1 MTGIRGTTRASPP
14 RVVEMDLMRPLS
26 SRQID
31 GVLGGV
37 VALVTILLL
46 GTLVLPGSPMAGP
59 TALRVL
65 VERGWPAG
73 LWLLAALGLGTAIE
87 GVLLP
92 STCTSPSGR
101 RAAIATPSR
110 NPLRIP
116 LGVAAMIVLDL
127 TLGGLGLLGRGHEAI
142 AWAAVLVPAGIA
154 VGFAIRSRST
164 ARSPTPAAEP
174 PADPWR
180 LAIPLGIPIG
190 VLLLAATSTP
200 GWLWASEFGGYDALS
215 YHLQL
220 PREWWFAGGIVETP
234 HNAYGYLPGGGSAA
248 FLHLMTLVGDP
259 AAAAI
264 TCQILV
270 ALLTIAAADAAA
282 IVTSV
287 WFDGNPRETIDIDV
301 ATSRARLA
309 MMALLATPWVVVT
322 GSLAYDEAMVMI
334 ATAAAAVLVLRIG
347 DESPSL
353 PHDLRRGAGLGLV
366 LAAAVLAK
374 ASSGVLV
381 VLPIAAMTA
390 VFLPPRRWPAI
401 AASTAVVGVLAC
413 LPWLVRDA
421 TWTGNPVFP
430 FATRLFGAGDWTPE
444 QVARFADGHAS
455 PGGGAV
461 IVAVARE
468 FLLDDLLGGL
478 PPGEP
483 GRPQW
488 LALPLLGLASLG
500 LLLRSAPPT
509 RRRSAAV
516 LAAVATAI
524 VAWMFLTHA
533 KARFLLAI
541 APLLAAAVGLAG
553 LEIGRPRHWTR
564 LVVAVAAWLAPLGP
578 VLIFVTEKGGAPAA
592 AVGAD
597 EAFDGR
603 AEAAMIAAADPRT
616 ARELRAD
623 ASRAFILRDL
633 PDDARVLL
641 VGIADPFHLG
651 VGRDGD
657 PTRLGHTT
665 VWTRG
670 PLERAFAAAVPRS
683 PNDAEVGPD
692 PDRIATAAL
701 DALRAEG
708 FTHVLVAPTML
719 EIWRT
724 SGWLDPELT
733 PERIAALTAA
743 PGTRIAHRFR
753 DGGVLLSIT
762 SPDREATR

>member
-1 MTGIRGTTRASPP
+1 M
-14 RVVEMDLMRPLS
+14 V
-26 SRQID
+26 
-31 GVLGGV
+31 
-37 VALVTILLL
+37 
-46 GTLVLPGSPMAGP
+46 
-59 TALRVL
+59 
-65 VERGWPAG
+65 
-73 LWLLAALGLGTAIE
+73 
-87 GVLLP
+87 
-92 STCTSPSGR
+92 
-101 RAAIATPSR
+101 
-110 NPLRIP
+110 
-116 LGVAAMIVLDL
+116 
-127 TLGGLGLLGRGHEAI
+127 
-142 AWAAVLVPAGIA
+142 
-154 VGFAIRSRST
+154 
-164 ARSPTPAAEP
+164 
-174 PADPWR
+174 
-180 LAIPLGIPIG
+180 
-190 VLLLAATSTP
+190 
-200 GWLWASEFGGYDALS
+200 
-215 YHLQL
+215 
-220 PREWWFAGGIVETP
+220 
-234 HNAYGYLPGGGSAA
+234 
-248 FLHLMTLVGDP
+248 
-259 AAAAI
+259 
-264 TCQILV
+264 
-270 ALLTIAAADAAA
+270 
-282 IVTSV
+282 
-287 WFDGNPRETIDIDV
+287 
-301 ATSRARLA
+301 
-309 MMALLATPWVVVT
+309 ALLATPWVVVT

-347 DESPSL
+347 DASPSL
-353 PHDLRRGAGLGLV
+353 PHDLRRGAVLGLV

-374 ASSGVLV
+374 ASSAVLV
-381 VLPIAAMTA
+381 VLPIAVMTA

-401 AASTAVVGVLAC
+401 AASTAAAGVLAC

-455 PGGGAV
+455 PGGAAA
-461 IVAVARE
+461 IVAIARE

-478 PPGEP
+478 PAGEP
-483 GRPQW
+483 WRPQW
-488 LALPLLGLASLG
+488 LALPLLGLASFG
-500 LLLRSAPPT
+500 LLLRSSPPT
-509 RRRSAAV
+509 RRRTIAV
-516 LAAVATAI
+516 LAAVVTAI

-603 AEAAMIAAADPRT
+603 AEAAMIAAAAPRT
-616 ARELRAD
+616 ARDLRAD
-623 ASRAFILRDL
+623 ASRGFILRDL

-670 PLERAFAAAVPRS
+670 PLERAFAAASAVSSSQDVAGVER
-683 PNDAEVGPD
+683 A
-692 PDRIATAAL
+692 PDRIAAAAL

-762 SPDREATR
+762 SPDRGSTR